1 MKPKTGRIMVVC
13 SEANDELTARLACE
27 GWRVTWVADAGSAIA
42 GVRRERFDLVVLIST
57 GKEMDIIETYFNLA
71 DIRRTLPV
79 VFVCPNRSAYIPAEE
94 DSGALSDTGLHA
106 VRGVDGL
113 IALLSKE
120 KTAGSAARRCV
131 VREEE

>member
-1 MKPKTGRIMVVC
+1 MVVG
-13 SEANDELTARLACE
+13 SETNDELAARLASD
-27 GWRVTWVADAGSAIA
+27 GWRVTWVYDAGSAIA
-42 GVRRERFDLVVLIST
+42 RVRRERFDLVVLIST

-79 VFVCPNRSAYIPAEE
+79 VFVRPNRSACIPAED
-94 DSGALSDTGLHA
+94 DSGALSSTGLHA

-120 KTAGSAARRCV
+120 KNASSAAHRF